1 MADEFLRKD
10 WDLDLRA
17 ELYKEEFYTT
27 EAWANTRDR
36 LVGPWESS
44 TTSELRQLR
53 ERKEERSAHLGEI
66 VSEQSGF
73 VMIGRWYDRLEIS
86 PTSHPLTTELLHAT
100 IYLAGS
106 VAGYFKDRFN
116 RVRPWVL
123 ATDLFPPIPSPGL
136 PAYPGGHAAQMYLMA
151 CTLRYL
157 APHKGDTIM
166 TIASEVAVN
175 RERAGLNYPSDTQAG
190 SQLAEHVFE
199 ILTSECAKF
208 TSMLDTAK
216 SVEWS

>member
-1 MADEFLRKD
+1 MDEFRRAD

-27 EAWANTRDR
+27 KAWANTRDR

-53 ERKEERSAHLGEI
+53 ERKEQRLAHLGEI

-73 VMIGRWYDRLEIS
+73 VMIGRWYDWLEIS

-123 ATDLFPPIPSPGL
+123 DPDLFPPIPSPGL

-151 CTLRYL
+151 CTLCHL
-157 APHKGDTIM
+157 APHKTDAIM
-166 TIASEVAVN
+166 MIATKVAVN
-175 RERAGLNYPSDTQAG
+175 RERAGLNYPSDTEAG
-190 SQLAEHVFE
+190 LELAKHIFK
-199 ILTSECAKF
+199 ILTSECAEF
-208 TSMLDTAK
+208 TSMLDTAQ